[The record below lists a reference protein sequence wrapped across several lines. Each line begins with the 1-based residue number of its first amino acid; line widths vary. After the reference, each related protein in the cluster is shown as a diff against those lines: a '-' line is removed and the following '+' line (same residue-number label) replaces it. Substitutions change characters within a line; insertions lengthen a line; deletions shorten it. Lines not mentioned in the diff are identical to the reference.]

1 MQMEV
6 KLKNS
11 NDNPS
16 DLHSLMKSTTLL
28 LNTKH
33 RKKLTNNEIYY
44 FISHQCRASDLIG
57 IAKNIGYFHDRG
69 AIEIRRN

>member
-44 FISHQCRASDLIG
+44 FIRHQC
-57 IAKNIGYFHDRG
+57 
-69 AIEIRRN
+69 